1 MLRRYA
7 ATSGLLYLMAHF
19 SAVQPFLH
27 ARECASASPAR
38 AAGSI
43 ASHPFLA
50 ATLAFSETNSLQVSK
65 RPLAAAHINEVQPL
79 QGEKKKEI

>member
-7 ATSGLLYLMAHF
+7 ATSDLLYLMAHF
-19 SAVQPFLH
+19 SAVLPFLH

-50 ATLAFSETNSLQVSK
+50 ATFAFRETNSLQISK
-65 RPLAAAHINEVQPL
+65 WPLTAAHINEVAPL

>member
-7 ATSGLLYLMAHF
+7 ATSGLLYMMAFF
-19 SAVQPFLH
+19 SAVPSLH

-43 ASHPFLA
+43 ASHPSLA
-50 ATLAFSETNSLQVSK
+50 ATFAFRETNSLQISK
-65 RPLAAAHINEVQPL
+65 RPLRAAYINEVEPL